1 VPLAPLVL
9 ACYGPDW
16 AELVFG
22 LAYGRGT
29 MQVLAHS
36 LPAVLVGGLSAA
48 GLFALV
54 AHRHGARYLL
64 LGWLL
69 HWPADF
75 LTARKPLI
83 DLDHRVGLDL
93 YHRPA
98 IDFLLEGALLVV
110 CCAIYAR
117 VFARDTVQRRW
128 VVAMA
133 AALLGMQ
140 AVLDYGL
147 RSEPQPW
154 NPVLVHGLWR
164 PHPKIVSICSVPGSD
179 PHGSCTLAQYRHS
192 ERAMATNRPRGVTTL
207 ICLSC
212 GKEKFFTQEVPA
224 AVVCDQCGSTVFRT
238 FTTPTEPDEAV
249 IDALEAQARSI
260 AYGDSSPATT
270 VDDVRDL
277 DAR

>member
-1 VPLAPLVL
+1 VYAGHAAIALALKAHEPRVPLAPLVL

-36 LPAVLVGGLSAA
+36 IPAVLVGGLSAA

-69 HWPADF
+69 HWPADY
-75 LTARKPLI
+75 LTAHKPLI
-83 DLDHRVGLDL
+83 DLQHRVGLDL

-98 IDFLLEGALLVV
+98 IDFLLEGTLVAV

-117 VFARDTVQRRW
+117 AFARDTVQRRW

-133 AALLGMQ
+133 VALLGMQ

-147 RSEPQPW
+147 RSAAEPW
-154 NPVLVHGLWR
+154 NPSLSDRLWR
-164 PHPKIVSICSVPGSD
+164 PHHSIVFVAALPLPIRMALALSPTTDTAREQWRQID
-179 PHGSCTLAQYRHS
+179 HGAL
-192 ERAMATNRPRGVTTL
+192 PR
-207 ICLSC
+207 
-212 GKEKFFTQEVPA
+212 
-224 AVVCDQCGSTVFRT
+224 
-238 FTTPTEPDEAV
+238 
-249 IDALEAQARSI
+249 
-260 AYGDSSPATT
+260 
-270 VDDVRDL
+270 
-277 DAR
+277 